1 MADGYVVEAAGVTK
15 RFRDSRG
22 GALLTA
28 VDCLDIRAARG
39 KMTALIGPDGAGKTT
54 FLRMVC
60 GLMFPTEGILS
71 VLGISVAD
79 KPADVQRRLEYMP
92 QKFGLYED
100 LTCMENMNLYADL
113 HGISAEERKE
123 RFEKLFHM
131 TGLAPFAQRLAGKLS
146 GGMKQKLG
154 LACTLVR
161 TPELLILDEPTAGVD
176 PLSRRELWEI
186 LKDLVKGGHISVLVS
201 TAYMEEA
208 ELCDEV
214 YILNKGKVLD
224 RGTPEE
230 LRKETEG
237 RCRMAKTPEGIPPR
251 VLQAA
256 FLDDRESV
264 EDAVP
269 EKGNVRFVLKEGVP
283 LERVKAFS
291 CYPRLETES
300 VPSRLE
306 DSFMCC
312 LGKLERKE
320 SPLEGFELDYKEPAH
335 ISGKVDIE
343 VKNLVRRFGDFTA
356 VDNTSFQVHEGEIFG
371 LLGPNGAGKST
382 TFKMLC
388 GLLPAS
394 SGELSV
400 AGVNL
405 RTARAAARANVGYVA
420 QKFSLYGML
429 TVRENLEFF
438 GGAYGLPR
446 QKIKERMKEVLSQF
460 GLSGAEDRMAGDL
473 PGGYKQRL
481 SMAAAL
487 LHEPKILFL
496 DEPTS
501 GIDPPARRV
510 FWRQIT
516 ALAAKG
522 TTVIITTHFMDE
534 AEYCDRIMI
543 QDQGKMLILL
553 IGYGLSLDVKNVPV
567 AVVMEDASPTVQDML
582 SFMDG
587 SDYFDPR
594 YTTSMKEGTE
604 MMNRREVDA
613 IIRVPPNFTENLF
626 RGGSHVQIILWG
638 VDAASA
644 RTAES
649 YLEAGLASWQAANA
663 SKYMTVSDGLGFVSV
678 TPRQWFNDAN
688 TSTWFFIPGLVVL
701 IMTLVGLFLTTMVM
715 AREWERGTLEALF
728 ITPVRPIEILLSKMI
743 PYFGIAAIGFWLCMA
758 AARYLYGVPVHGS
771 FLMILLGSV
780 IYLIVTLGMGLTISS
795 VIKNQFFACQ
805 VSMLVSTLP
814 TVMLSGFI
822 FDLRSA
828 PAVVYAVGHVL
839 PATYYMELLKSL
851 FLAGNDW
858 ALIRE
863 NCLILG
869 GYAVFFTGLSCVVT
883 KKRLE

>member
-15 RFRDSRG
+15 RFRDSRR

-28 VDCLDIRAARG
+28 VDGLDIRAARG
-39 KMTALIGPDGAGKTT
+39 KMTALIGSDGAGKTT

-71 VLGISVAD
+71 VLGIPVAD
-79 KPADVQRRLEYMP
+79 KPADVQRRLGYMP

-113 HGISAEERKE
+113 HGISTEERKE

-161 TPELLILDEPTAGVD
+161 TPELLVLDEPTVGVD

-186 LKDLVKGGHISVLVS
+186 LKELVAEEQISVLVS

-208 ELCDEV
+208 ELCNEV
-214 YILNKGKVLD
+214 YILNKGKLLD

-230 LRKETEG
+230 LRKKTEG
-237 RCRMAKTPEGIPPR
+237 LCYTAKIPEGISPR
-251 VLQAA
+251 ILQAA
-256 FLDDRESV
+256 LLDDRESV
-264 EDAVP
+264 DDAVP
-269 EKGNVRFVLKEGVP
+269 EKGNVRFILKKNEP
-283 LERVKAFS
+283 LEKIKAFS
-291 CYPRLETES
+291 YYPDLETES
-300 VPSRLE
+300 VPPRLE
-306 DSFMCC
+306 DSFM
-312 LGKLERKE
+312 LALREAEEKE
-320 SPLEGFELDYKEPAH
+320 NSLAGFEVDYKKH
-335 ISGKVDIE
+335 VLISEDVDIK
-343 VKNLVRRFGDFTA
+343 VKNLVRRFGDFVA
-356 VDNTSFQVHEGEIFG
+356 VDNTSFQVHKGEIFG

-438 GGAYGLPR
+438 GGAYGLTR
-446 QKIKERMKEVLSQF
+446 SRIKKRMEAVLSQF
-460 GLSGAEDRMAGDL
+460 DLRGVENTIAGDL

-501 GIDPPARRV
+501 GIDPPARRI

-516 ALAAKG
+516 ALAAQG

-543 QDQGKMLILL
+543 QDQGKMLIL
-553 IGYGLSLDVKNVPV
+553 GTPEEVRRRGDEN
-567 AVVMEDASPTVQDML
+567 M
-582 SFMDG
+582 
-587 SDYFDPR
+587 
-594 YTTSMKEGTE
+594 SMNEAFIAIVEK
-604 MMNRREVDA
+604 NRREA
-613 IIRVPPNFTENLF
+613 
-626 RGGSHVQIILWG
+626 
-638 VDAASA
+638 
-644 RTAES
+644 
-649 YLEAGLASWQAANA
+649 
-663 SKYMTVSDGLGFVSV
+663 
-678 TPRQWFNDAN
+678 
-688 TSTWFFIPGLVVL
+688 
-701 IMTLVGLFLTTMVM
+701 
-715 AREWERGTLEALF
+715 
-728 ITPVRPIEILLSKMI
+728 
-743 PYFGIAAIGFWLCMA
+743 
-758 AARYLYGVPVHGS
+758 
-771 FLMILLGSV
+771 
-780 IYLIVTLGMGLTISS
+780 
-795 VIKNQFFACQ
+795 
-805 VSMLVSTLP
+805 
-814 TVMLSGFI
+814 
-822 FDLRSA
+822 DL
-828 PAVVYAVGHVL
+828 
-839 PATYYMELLKSL
+839 
-851 FLAGNDW
+851 
-858 ALIRE
+858 
-863 NCLILG
+863 
-869 GYAVFFTGLSCVVT
+869 
-883 KKRLE
+883 

>member
-28 VDCLDIRAARG
+28 VDCLDIRAVRG

-71 VLGISVAD
+71 VLGIPVAD
-79 KPADVQRRLEYMP
+79 KPADVQRRLGYMP

-161 TPELLILDEPTAGVD
+161 TPELLVLDEPTVGVD

-186 LKDLVKGGHISVLVS
+186 LKELVAEEQISVLVS

-208 ELCDEV
+208 ELCNEV
-214 YILNKGKVLD
+214 YILNKGKLLD

-230 LRKETEG
+230 LRKKTEG
-237 RCRMAKTPEGIPPR
+237 LCYTAKIPEGISPR
-251 VLQAA
+251 ILQAA
-256 FLDDRESV
+256 LLDDRESV
-264 EDAVP
+264 DDAVP
-269 EKGNVRFVLKEGVP
+269 EKGNVRFILKKNEP
-283 LERVKAFS
+283 LEKIKAFS
-291 CYPRLETES
+291 YYPDLETES
-300 VPSRLE
+300 VPPRLE
-306 DSFMCC
+306 DSFM
-312 LGKLERKE
+312 LALREAEEKE
-320 SPLEGFELDYKEPAH
+320 NSLAGFEVDYKKH
-335 ISGKVDIE
+335 VLISEDVDIK
-343 VKNLVRRFGDFTA
+343 VKNLVRRFGDFVA
-356 VDNTSFQVHEGEIFG
+356 VDNTSFQVHKGEIFG

-438 GGAYGLPR
+438 GGAYGLTR
-446 QKIKERMKEVLSQF
+446 SRIKKRMEAVLSQF
-460 GLSGAEDRMAGDL
+460 DLRGVENTIAGDL

-501 GIDPPARRV
+501 GIDPPARRI

-516 ALAAKG
+516 ALAAQG

-543 QDQGKMLILL
+543 QDQGKMLIL
-553 IGYGLSLDVKNVPV
+553 GTPEEVRRRGDEN
-567 AVVMEDASPTVQDML
+567 M
-582 SFMDG
+582 
-587 SDYFDPR
+587 
-594 YTTSMKEGTE
+594 SMNEAFIAIVEK
-604 MMNRREVDA
+604 NRREA
-613 IIRVPPNFTENLF
+613 
-626 RGGSHVQIILWG
+626 
-638 VDAASA
+638 
-644 RTAES
+644 
-649 YLEAGLASWQAANA
+649 
-663 SKYMTVSDGLGFVSV
+663 
-678 TPRQWFNDAN
+678 
-688 TSTWFFIPGLVVL
+688 
-701 IMTLVGLFLTTMVM
+701 
-715 AREWERGTLEALF
+715 
-728 ITPVRPIEILLSKMI
+728 
-743 PYFGIAAIGFWLCMA
+743 
-758 AARYLYGVPVHGS
+758 
-771 FLMILLGSV
+771 
-780 IYLIVTLGMGLTISS
+780 
-795 VIKNQFFACQ
+795 
-805 VSMLVSTLP
+805 
-814 TVMLSGFI
+814 
-822 FDLRSA
+822 DL
-828 PAVVYAVGHVL
+828 
-839 PATYYMELLKSL
+839 
-851 FLAGNDW
+851 
-858 ALIRE
+858 
-863 NCLILG
+863 
-869 GYAVFFTGLSCVVT
+869 
-883 KKRLE
+883 

>member
-28 VDCLDIRAARG
+28 VDCLDIRAVRG

-79 KPADVQRRLEYMP
+79 KPADVQRRLGYMP

-113 HGISAEERKE
+113 HGISTEERKE

-300 VPSRLE
+300 VPSSLE

-405 RTARAAARANVGYVA
+405 RTARVAARANVGYVA

-446 QKIKERMKEVLSQF
+446 QKIKERMKEVLSRF

-501 GIDPPARRV
+501 GIDPPARRI

-543 QDQGKMLILL
+543 QDQGKMLIL
-553 IGYGLSLDVKNVPV
+553 GTPEEVRNRGGKNL
-567 AVVMEDASPTVQDML
+567 T
-582 SFMDG
+582 
-587 SDYFDPR
+587 
-594 YTTSMKEGTE
+594 
-604 MMNRREVDA
+604 MNEAFIAIVENSRRE
-613 IIRVPPNFTENLF
+613 E
-626 RGGSHVQIILWG
+626 
-638 VDAASA
+638 
-644 RTAES
+644 
-649 YLEAGLASWQAANA
+649 
-663 SKYMTVSDGLGFVSV
+663 
-678 TPRQWFNDAN
+678 
-688 TSTWFFIPGLVVL
+688 
-701 IMTLVGLFLTTMVM
+701 
-715 AREWERGTLEALF
+715 
-728 ITPVRPIEILLSKMI
+728 
-743 PYFGIAAIGFWLCMA
+743 
-758 AARYLYGVPVHGS
+758 
-771 FLMILLGSV
+771 
-780 IYLIVTLGMGLTISS
+780 
-795 VIKNQFFACQ
+795 
-805 VSMLVSTLP
+805 
-814 TVMLSGFI
+814 
-822 FDLRSA
+822 
-828 PAVVYAVGHVL
+828 
-839 PATYYMELLKSL
+839 EL
-851 FLAGNDW
+851 
-858 ALIRE
+858 
-863 NCLILG
+863 
-869 GYAVFFTGLSCVVT
+869 
-883 KKRLE
+883 

>member
-28 VDCLDIRAARG
+28 VDCLDIRAVRG

-79 KPADVQRRLEYMP
+79 KPADVQRRLGYMP

-113 HGISAEERKE
+113 HGISAGERKE

-237 RCRMAKTPEGIPPR
+237 RCRMAKTPEGIPSR

-256 FLDDRESV
+256 FLDDWESV

-343 VKNLVRRFGDFTA
+343 VKNLVRQFGDFTA

-405 RTARAAARANVGYVA
+405 RTARVAARANVGYVA

-446 QKIKERMKEVLSQF
+446 QKIKERMKEVLSRF

-543 QDQGKMLILL
+543 QDQGKMLIL
-553 IGYGLSLDVKNVPV
+553 GTPEEVRDRSGKNLTMNEAFIAIV
-567 AVVMEDASPTVQDML
+567 ENS
-582 SFMDG
+582 
-587 SDYFDPR
+587 R
-594 YTTSMKEGTE
+594 RKE
-604 MMNRREVDA
+604 
-613 IIRVPPNFTENLF
+613 
-626 RGGSHVQIILWG
+626 
-638 VDAASA
+638 
-644 RTAES
+644 
-649 YLEAGLASWQAANA
+649 
-663 SKYMTVSDGLGFVSV
+663 
-678 TPRQWFNDAN
+678 
-688 TSTWFFIPGLVVL
+688 
-701 IMTLVGLFLTTMVM
+701 
-715 AREWERGTLEALF
+715 
-728 ITPVRPIEILLSKMI
+728 
-743 PYFGIAAIGFWLCMA
+743 
-758 AARYLYGVPVHGS
+758 
-771 FLMILLGSV
+771 
-780 IYLIVTLGMGLTISS
+780 
-795 VIKNQFFACQ
+795 
-805 VSMLVSTLP
+805 
-814 TVMLSGFI
+814 
-822 FDLRSA
+822 
-828 PAVVYAVGHVL
+828 
-839 PATYYMELLKSL
+839 EL
-851 FLAGNDW
+851 
-858 ALIRE
+858 
-863 NCLILG
+863 
-869 GYAVFFTGLSCVVT
+869 
-883 KKRLE
+883 

>member
-1 MADGYVVEAAGVTK
+1 MADGYVVEAADVTK

-28 VDCLDIRAARG
+28 VDCLDIRAVRG

-71 VLGISVAD
+71 VLGIPVAD
-79 KPADVQRRLEYMP
+79 KPADVQRRLGYMP

-113 HGISAEERKE
+113 HGISTEERKE

-161 TPELLILDEPTAGVD
+161 TPELLVLDEPTVGVD

-186 LKDLVKGGHISVLVS
+186 LKELVAEEQISVLVS
-201 TAYMEEA
+201 TASMEEA
-208 ELCDEV
+208 ELCNEV
-214 YILNKGKVLD
+214 YILNKGKLLD

-230 LRKETEG
+230 LRKKTEG
-237 RCRMAKTPEGIPPR
+237 LCYTAKIPEGISPR
-251 VLQAA
+251 ILQAA
-256 FLDDRESV
+256 LLDDRESV
-264 EDAVP
+264 DDAVP
-269 EKGNVRFVLKEGVP
+269 EKGNVRFILKKNEP
-283 LERVKAFS
+283 LEKIKAFS
-291 CYPRLETES
+291 YYPDLETES
-300 VPSRLE
+300 VPPRLE
-306 DSFMCC
+306 DSFM
-312 LGKLERKE
+312 LALREAEEKE
-320 SPLEGFELDYKEPAH
+320 NSLAGFEVDYKKH
-335 ISGKVDIE
+335 VLISEDVDIK
-343 VKNLVRRFGDFTA
+343 VKNLVRRFGDFVA
-356 VDNTSFQVHEGEIFG
+356 VDNTSFQVHKGEIFG

-438 GGAYGLPR
+438 GGAYGLTR
-446 QKIKERMKEVLSQF
+446 SRIKKRMEAVLSQF
-460 GLSGAEDRMAGDL
+460 DLRGVENTIAGDL

-501 GIDPPARRV
+501 GIDPPARRI

-516 ALAAKG
+516 ALAAQG

-543 QDQGKMLILL
+543 QDQGKMLIL
-553 IGYGLSLDVKNVPV
+553 
-567 AVVMEDASPTVQDML
+567 
-582 SFMDG
+582 
-587 SDYFDPR
+587 
-594 YTTSMKEGTE
+594 GTPE
-604 MMNRREVDA
+604 EV
-613 IIRVPPNFTENLF
+613 RN
-626 RGGSHVQIILWG
+626 RGGKNL
-638 VDAASA
+638 
-644 RTAES
+644 TMN
-649 YLEAGLASWQAANA
+649 EA
-663 SKYMTVSDGLGFVSV
+663 
-678 TPRQWFNDAN
+678 
-688 TSTWFFIPGLVVL
+688 FI
-701 IMTLVGLFLTTMVM
+701 
-715 AREWERGTLEALF
+715 
-728 ITPVRPIEILLSKMI
+728 
-743 PYFGIAAIGFWLCMA
+743 AIVENS
-758 AARYLYGVPVHGS
+758 RR
-771 FLMILLGSV
+771 
-780 IYLIVTLGMGLTISS
+780 
-795 VIKNQFFACQ
+795 KE
-805 VSMLVSTLP
+805 
-814 TVMLSGFI
+814 
-822 FDLRSA
+822 
-828 PAVVYAVGHVL
+828 
-839 PATYYMELLKSL
+839 EL
-851 FLAGNDW
+851 
-858 ALIRE
+858 
-863 NCLILG
+863 
-869 GYAVFFTGLSCVVT
+869 
-883 KKRLE
+883 

>member
-1 MADGYVVEAAGVTK
+1 M
-15 RFRDSRG
+15 
-22 GALLTA
+22 
-28 VDCLDIRAARG
+28 
-39 KMTALIGPDGAGKTT
+39 
-54 FLRMVC
+54 
-60 GLMFPTEGILS
+60 
-71 VLGISVAD
+71 
-79 KPADVQRRLEYMP
+79 
-92 QKFGLYED
+92 
-100 LTCMENMNLYADL
+100 
-113 HGISAEERKE
+113 
-123 RFEKLFHM
+123 
-131 TGLAPFAQRLAGKLS
+131 
-146 GGMKQKLG
+146 
-154 LACTLVR
+154 
-161 TPELLILDEPTAGVD
+161 
-176 PLSRRELWEI
+176 
-186 LKDLVKGGHISVLVS
+186 KGGHISVLVS

-269 EKGNVRFVLKEGVP
+269 EKGNVRFVLKEGVA

-405 RTARAAARANVGYVA
+405 RTARAAARTNVGYVA

-446 QKIKERMKEVLSQF
+446 QKIKERIKEVLSRF

-501 GIDPPARRV
+501 GIDPPARRI

-543 QDQGKMLILL
+543 QDQGKMLIL
-553 IGYGLSLDVKNVPV
+553 
-567 AVVMEDASPTVQDML
+567 
-582 SFMDG
+582 
-587 SDYFDPR
+587 
-594 YTTSMKEGTE
+594 GTPE
-604 MMNRREVDA
+604 EV
-613 IIRVPPNFTENLF
+613 RN
-626 RGGSHVQIILWG
+626 RGGKNL
-638 VDAASA
+638 
-644 RTAES
+644 TMN
-649 YLEAGLASWQAANA
+649 EA
-663 SKYMTVSDGLGFVSV
+663 
-678 TPRQWFNDAN
+678 
-688 TSTWFFIPGLVVL
+688 FI
-701 IMTLVGLFLTTMVM
+701 
-715 AREWERGTLEALF
+715 
-728 ITPVRPIEILLSKMI
+728 
-743 PYFGIAAIGFWLCMA
+743 AIVENS
-758 AARYLYGVPVHGS
+758 RR
-771 FLMILLGSV
+771 
-780 IYLIVTLGMGLTISS
+780 
-795 VIKNQFFACQ
+795 KE
-805 VSMLVSTLP
+805 
-814 TVMLSGFI
+814 
-822 FDLRSA
+822 
-828 PAVVYAVGHVL
+828 
-839 PATYYMELLKSL
+839 EL
-851 FLAGNDW
+851 
-858 ALIRE
+858 
-863 NCLILG
+863 
-869 GYAVFFTGLSCVVT
+869 
-883 KKRLE
+883 

>member
-28 VDCLDIRAARG
+28 VDCLDIRAVRG

-79 KPADVQRRLEYMP
+79 KPADVQRRLGYMP

-113 HGISAEERKE
+113 HGISTEERKE

-269 EKGNVRFVLKEGVP
+269 EKGNVRFVLKEGVA

-405 RTARAAARANVGYVA
+405 RTARAAARTNVGYVA

-446 QKIKERMKEVLSQF
+446 QKIKERIKEVLSRF

-501 GIDPPARRV
+501 GIDPPARRI

-543 QDQGKMLILL
+543 QDQGKMLIL
-553 IGYGLSLDVKNVPV
+553 
-567 AVVMEDASPTVQDML
+567 
-582 SFMDG
+582 
-587 SDYFDPR
+587 
-594 YTTSMKEGTE
+594 GTPE
-604 MMNRREVDA
+604 EV
-613 IIRVPPNFTENLF
+613 RN
-626 RGGSHVQIILWG
+626 RGGKNL
-638 VDAASA
+638 
-644 RTAES
+644 TMN
-649 YLEAGLASWQAANA
+649 EA
-663 SKYMTVSDGLGFVSV
+663 
-678 TPRQWFNDAN
+678 
-688 TSTWFFIPGLVVL
+688 FI
-701 IMTLVGLFLTTMVM
+701 
-715 AREWERGTLEALF
+715 
-728 ITPVRPIEILLSKMI
+728 
-743 PYFGIAAIGFWLCMA
+743 AIVENS
-758 AARYLYGVPVHGS
+758 RR
-771 FLMILLGSV
+771 
-780 IYLIVTLGMGLTISS
+780 
-795 VIKNQFFACQ
+795 KE
-805 VSMLVSTLP
+805 
-814 TVMLSGFI
+814 
-822 FDLRSA
+822 
-828 PAVVYAVGHVL
+828 
-839 PATYYMELLKSL
+839 EL
-851 FLAGNDW
+851 
-858 ALIRE
+858 
-863 NCLILG
+863 
-869 GYAVFFTGLSCVVT
+869 
-883 KKRLE
+883 

>member
-22 GALLTA
+22 GELLTA
-28 VDCLDIRAARG
+28 VDCLDIRAVRG

-79 KPADVQRRLEYMP
+79 KPADVQRRLGYMP

-283 LERVKAFS
+283 LEQVKAFS
-291 CYPRLETES
+291 CYPGLETES

-306 DSFMCC
+306 DSFMCR
-312 LGKLERKE
+312 LGKSERKE
-320 SPLEGFELDYKEPAH
+320 SLLEGFELDYKEPAH

-343 VKNLVRRFGDFTA
+343 VKNLVRCFGDFTA

-405 RTARAAARANVGYVA
+405 RTARAAARTNVGYVA

-446 QKIKERMKEVLSQF
+446 QKIRERIKEVLSQF

-501 GIDPPARRV
+501 GIDPPARRI

-543 QDQGKMLILL
+543 QDQGKMLIL
-553 IGYGLSLDVKNVPV
+553 
-567 AVVMEDASPTVQDML
+567 
-582 SFMDG
+582 
-587 SDYFDPR
+587 
-594 YTTSMKEGTE
+594 GTPE
-604 MMNRREVDA
+604 EV
-613 IIRVPPNFTENLF
+613 RN
-626 RGGSHVQIILWG
+626 RGGKNL
-638 VDAASA
+638 
-644 RTAES
+644 TMN
-649 YLEAGLASWQAANA
+649 EA
-663 SKYMTVSDGLGFVSV
+663 
-678 TPRQWFNDAN
+678 
-688 TSTWFFIPGLVVL
+688 FI
-701 IMTLVGLFLTTMVM
+701 
-715 AREWERGTLEALF
+715 
-728 ITPVRPIEILLSKMI
+728 
-743 PYFGIAAIGFWLCMA
+743 AIVENS
-758 AARYLYGVPVHGS
+758 RR
-771 FLMILLGSV
+771 
-780 IYLIVTLGMGLTISS
+780 
-795 VIKNQFFACQ
+795 KE
-805 VSMLVSTLP
+805 
-814 TVMLSGFI
+814 
-822 FDLRSA
+822 
-828 PAVVYAVGHVL
+828 
-839 PATYYMELLKSL
+839 EL
-851 FLAGNDW
+851 
-858 ALIRE
+858 
-863 NCLILG
+863 
-869 GYAVFFTGLSCVVT
+869 
-883 KKRLE
+883 

>member
-79 KPADVQRRLEYMP
+79 KPADVQRRLGYMP

-161 TPELLILDEPTAGVD
+161 TPELLVLDEPTVGVD

-186 LKDLVKGGHISVLVS
+186 LKELVAEEQISVLVS

-208 ELCDEV
+208 ELCNEV
-214 YILNKGKVLD
+214 YILNKGKLLD

-230 LRKETEG
+230 LRKKTEG
-237 RCRMAKTPEGIPPR
+237 LCYTAKIPEGISPR
-251 VLQAA
+251 ILQAA
-256 FLDDRESV
+256 LLDDRESV
-264 EDAVP
+264 DDAVP
-269 EKGNVRFVLKEGVP
+269 EKGNVRFILKKNEP
-283 LERVKAFS
+283 LEKIKAFS
-291 CYPRLETES
+291 YYPDLETES
-300 VPSRLE
+300 VPPRLE
-306 DSFMCC
+306 DSFM
-312 LGKLERKE
+312 LALREAEEKE
-320 SPLEGFELDYKEPAH
+320 NSLAGFEVDYKKH
-335 ISGKVDIE
+335 VLISEDVDIK
-343 VKNLVRRFGDFTA
+343 VKNLVRRFGDFVA
-356 VDNTSFQVHEGEIFG
+356 VDNTSFQVHKGEIFG

-438 GGAYGLPR
+438 GGAYGLTR
-446 QKIKERMKEVLSQF
+446 SRIKKRMEAVLSQF
-460 GLSGAEDRMAGDL
+460 DLRGVENTIAGDL

-501 GIDPPARRV
+501 GIDPPARRI

-516 ALAAKG
+516 ALAAQG

-543 QDQGKMLILL
+543 QDQGKMLIL
-553 IGYGLSLDVKNVPV
+553 
-567 AVVMEDASPTVQDML
+567 
-582 SFMDG
+582 
-587 SDYFDPR
+587 
-594 YTTSMKEGTE
+594 GTPE
-604 MMNRREVDA
+604 EV
-613 IIRVPPNFTENLF
+613 RN
-626 RGGSHVQIILWG
+626 RGGKNL
-638 VDAASA
+638 
-644 RTAES
+644 TMN
-649 YLEAGLASWQAANA
+649 EA
-663 SKYMTVSDGLGFVSV
+663 
-678 TPRQWFNDAN
+678 
-688 TSTWFFIPGLVVL
+688 FI
-701 IMTLVGLFLTTMVM
+701 
-715 AREWERGTLEALF
+715 
-728 ITPVRPIEILLSKMI
+728 
-743 PYFGIAAIGFWLCMA
+743 AIVENS
-758 AARYLYGVPVHGS
+758 RR
-771 FLMILLGSV
+771 
-780 IYLIVTLGMGLTISS
+780 
-795 VIKNQFFACQ
+795 KE
-805 VSMLVSTLP
+805 
-814 TVMLSGFI
+814 
-822 FDLRSA
+822 
-828 PAVVYAVGHVL
+828 
-839 PATYYMELLKSL
+839 EL
-851 FLAGNDW
+851 
-858 ALIRE
+858 
-863 NCLILG
+863 
-869 GYAVFFTGLSCVVT
+869 
-883 KKRLE
+883 

>member
-28 VDCLDIRAARG
+28 VDCLDIRAVRG

-79 KPADVQRRLEYMP
+79 KPADVQRRLGYMP

-113 HGISAEERKE
+113 HGISTEERKE

-186 LKDLVKGGHISVLVS
+186 LKDLVEGGHISVLVS

-237 RCRMAKTPEGIPPR
+237 RCRMAKTPEGIPSR

-256 FLDDRESV
+256 FLDDWESV

-300 VPSRLE
+300 VPSSLE

-343 VKNLVRRFGDFTA
+343 VKNLVRQFGDFTA

-405 RTARAAARANVGYVA
+405 RTARVAARANVGYVA

-446 QKIKERMKEVLSQF
+446 QKIKERMKEVLSRF

-543 QDQGKMLILL
+543 QDQGKMLIL
-553 IGYGLSLDVKNVPV
+553 GTPEEVRDRSGKNLTMNEAFIAIV
-567 AVVMEDASPTVQDML
+567 ENS
-582 SFMDG
+582 
-587 SDYFDPR
+587 R
-594 YTTSMKEGTE
+594 RKE
-604 MMNRREVDA
+604 
-613 IIRVPPNFTENLF
+613 
-626 RGGSHVQIILWG
+626 
-638 VDAASA
+638 
-644 RTAES
+644 
-649 YLEAGLASWQAANA
+649 
-663 SKYMTVSDGLGFVSV
+663 
-678 TPRQWFNDAN
+678 
-688 TSTWFFIPGLVVL
+688 
-701 IMTLVGLFLTTMVM
+701 
-715 AREWERGTLEALF
+715 
-728 ITPVRPIEILLSKMI
+728 
-743 PYFGIAAIGFWLCMA
+743 
-758 AARYLYGVPVHGS
+758 
-771 FLMILLGSV
+771 
-780 IYLIVTLGMGLTISS
+780 
-795 VIKNQFFACQ
+795 
-805 VSMLVSTLP
+805 
-814 TVMLSGFI
+814 
-822 FDLRSA
+822 
-828 PAVVYAVGHVL
+828 
-839 PATYYMELLKSL
+839 EL
-851 FLAGNDW
+851 
-858 ALIRE
+858 
-863 NCLILG
+863 
-869 GYAVFFTGLSCVVT
+869 
-883 KKRLE
+883 

>member
-15 RFRDSRG
+15 RFKD
-22 GALLTA
+22 LTTA
-28 VDCLDIRAARG
+28 VDQLNIQAARG

-60 GLMFPTEGILS
+60 GLLVPTGGSLF
-71 VLGISVAD
+71 VLGRNMSKNPEAIQD
-79 KPADVQRRLEYMP
+79 LLGYMP
-92 QKFGLYED
+92 QRFGLYED

-161 TPELLILDEPTAGVD
+161 TPELLVLDEPTVGVD

-186 LKDLVKGGHISVLVS
+186 LKELVAEEQISVLVS

-208 ELCDEV
+208 ELCNEV
-214 YILNKGKVLD
+214 YILNKGKLLD

-230 LRKETEG
+230 LRKKTEG
-237 RCRMAKTPEGIPPR
+237 LCYTAKIPEGISPR
-251 VLQAA
+251 ILQAA
-256 FLDDRESV
+256 LLDDRESV
-264 EDAVP
+264 DDAVP
-269 EKGNVRFVLKEGVP
+269 EKGNVRFILKKNEP
-283 LERVKAFS
+283 LEKIKAFS
-291 CYPRLETES
+291 YYPDLETES
-300 VPSRLE
+300 VPPRLE
-306 DSFMCC
+306 DSFM
-312 LGKLERKE
+312 LALREAEEKE
-320 SPLEGFELDYKEPAH
+320 NSLAGFEVDYKKH
-335 ISGKVDIE
+335 VLISEDVDIK
-343 VKNLVRRFGDFTA
+343 VKNLVRRFGDFVA
-356 VDNTSFQVHEGEIFG
+356 VDNTSFQVHKGEIFG

-438 GGAYGLPR
+438 GGAYGLTR
-446 QKIKERMKEVLSQF
+446 SRIKKRMEAVLSQF
-460 GLSGAEDRMAGDL
+460 DLRGVENTIAGDL

-501 GIDPPARRV
+501 GIDPPARRI

-543 QDQGKMLILL
+543 QDQGKMLIL
-553 IGYGLSLDVKNVPV
+553 GTPEEVRNRGGKNL
-567 AVVMEDASPTVQDML
+567 T
-582 SFMDG
+582 
-587 SDYFDPR
+587 
-594 YTTSMKEGTE
+594 
-604 MMNRREVDA
+604 MNEAFIAIVENSRRE
-613 IIRVPPNFTENLF
+613 E
-626 RGGSHVQIILWG
+626 
-638 VDAASA
+638 
-644 RTAES
+644 
-649 YLEAGLASWQAANA
+649 
-663 SKYMTVSDGLGFVSV
+663 
-678 TPRQWFNDAN
+678 
-688 TSTWFFIPGLVVL
+688 
-701 IMTLVGLFLTTMVM
+701 
-715 AREWERGTLEALF
+715 
-728 ITPVRPIEILLSKMI
+728 
-743 PYFGIAAIGFWLCMA
+743 
-758 AARYLYGVPVHGS
+758 
-771 FLMILLGSV
+771 
-780 IYLIVTLGMGLTISS
+780 
-795 VIKNQFFACQ
+795 
-805 VSMLVSTLP
+805 
-814 TVMLSGFI
+814 
-822 FDLRSA
+822 
-828 PAVVYAVGHVL
+828 
-839 PATYYMELLKSL
+839 EL
-851 FLAGNDW
+851 
-858 ALIRE
+858 
-863 NCLILG
+863 
-869 GYAVFFTGLSCVVT
+869 
-883 KKRLE
+883 

>member
-22 GALLTA
+22 GELLTA
-28 VDCLDIRAARG
+28 VDCLDIRAVRG

-79 KPADVQRRLEYMP
+79 KPADVQRRLGYMP

-283 LERVKAFS
+283 LEQVKAFS
-291 CYPRLETES
+291 CYPGLETES

-306 DSFMCC
+306 DSFMCR
-312 LGKLERKE
+312 LGKSERKE
-320 SPLEGFELDYKEPAH
+320 SLLEGFELDYKEPAH

-343 VKNLVRRFGDFTA
+343 VKNLVRCFGDFTA

-405 RTARAAARANVGYVA
+405 RTVRAAARANVGYVA

-446 QKIKERMKEVLSQF
+446 QKIRERIKEVLSQF

-481 SMAAAL
+481 SMAASL

-501 GIDPPARRV
+501 GIDPPARRI

-543 QDQGKMLILL
+543 QDQGKMLIL
-553 IGYGLSLDVKNVPV
+553 
-567 AVVMEDASPTVQDML
+567 
-582 SFMDG
+582 
-587 SDYFDPR
+587 
-594 YTTSMKEGTE
+594 GTPE
-604 MMNRREVDA
+604 EV
-613 IIRVPPNFTENLF
+613 RN
-626 RGGSHVQIILWG
+626 RGGKNL
-638 VDAASA
+638 
-644 RTAES
+644 TMN
-649 YLEAGLASWQAANA
+649 EA
-663 SKYMTVSDGLGFVSV
+663 
-678 TPRQWFNDAN
+678 
-688 TSTWFFIPGLVVL
+688 FI
-701 IMTLVGLFLTTMVM
+701 
-715 AREWERGTLEALF
+715 
-728 ITPVRPIEILLSKMI
+728 
-743 PYFGIAAIGFWLCMA
+743 AIVENS
-758 AARYLYGVPVHGS
+758 RR
-771 FLMILLGSV
+771 
-780 IYLIVTLGMGLTISS
+780 
-795 VIKNQFFACQ
+795 KE
-805 VSMLVSTLP
+805 
-814 TVMLSGFI
+814 
-822 FDLRSA
+822 
-828 PAVVYAVGHVL
+828 
-839 PATYYMELLKSL
+839 EL
-851 FLAGNDW
+851 
-858 ALIRE
+858 
-863 NCLILG
+863 
-869 GYAVFFTGLSCVVT
+869 
-883 KKRLE
+883 

>member
-79 KPADVQRRLEYMP
+79 KPADVQRRLGYMP

-113 HGISAEERKE
+113 HGISAGERKE

-161 TPELLILDEPTAGVD
+161 TPELLVLDEPTVGVD

-186 LKDLVKGGHISVLVS
+186 LKELVAEEQISVLVS

-208 ELCDEV
+208 ELCNEV
-214 YILNKGKVLD
+214 YILNKGKLLD

-230 LRKETEG
+230 LRKKTEG
-237 RCRMAKTPEGIPPR
+237 LCYTAKIPEGISPR
-251 VLQAA
+251 ILQAA
-256 FLDDRESV
+256 LLDDRESV
-264 EDAVP
+264 DDAVP
-269 EKGNVRFVLKEGVP
+269 EKGNVRFILKKNEP
-283 LERVKAFS
+283 LEKIKAFS
-291 CYPRLETES
+291 YYPDLETES
-300 VPSRLE
+300 VPPRLE
-306 DSFMCC
+306 DSFM
-312 LGKLERKE
+312 LALREAEEKE
-320 SPLEGFELDYKEPAH
+320 NSLAGFEVDYKKH
-335 ISGKVDIE
+335 VLISEDVDIK
-343 VKNLVRRFGDFTA
+343 VKNLVRRFGDFVA
-356 VDNTSFQVHEGEIFG
+356 VDNTSFQVHKGEIFG

-438 GGAYGLPR
+438 GGAYGLTR
-446 QKIKERMKEVLSQF
+446 SRIKKRMEAVLSQF
-460 GLSGAEDRMAGDL
+460 DLRGVENTIAGDL

-501 GIDPPARRV
+501 GIDPPARRI

-543 QDQGKMLILL
+543 QDQGKMLIL
-553 IGYGLSLDVKNVPV
+553 
-567 AVVMEDASPTVQDML
+567 
-582 SFMDG
+582 
-587 SDYFDPR
+587 
-594 YTTSMKEGTE
+594 GTPE
-604 MMNRREVDA
+604 EV
-613 IIRVPPNFTENLF
+613 RN
-626 RGGSHVQIILWG
+626 RGGKNL
-638 VDAASA
+638 
-644 RTAES
+644 TMN
-649 YLEAGLASWQAANA
+649 EA
-663 SKYMTVSDGLGFVSV
+663 
-678 TPRQWFNDAN
+678 
-688 TSTWFFIPGLVVL
+688 FI
-701 IMTLVGLFLTTMVM
+701 
-715 AREWERGTLEALF
+715 
-728 ITPVRPIEILLSKMI
+728 
-743 PYFGIAAIGFWLCMA
+743 AIVENS
-758 AARYLYGVPVHGS
+758 RR
-771 FLMILLGSV
+771 
-780 IYLIVTLGMGLTISS
+780 
-795 VIKNQFFACQ
+795 KE
-805 VSMLVSTLP
+805 
-814 TVMLSGFI
+814 
-822 FDLRSA
+822 
-828 PAVVYAVGHVL
+828 
-839 PATYYMELLKSL
+839 EL
-851 FLAGNDW
+851 
-858 ALIRE
+858 
-863 NCLILG
+863 
-869 GYAVFFTGLSCVVT
+869 
-883 KKRLE
+883 

>member
-71 VLGISVAD
+71 VLSISVAD
-79 KPADVQRRLEYMP
+79 KPADVQRRLGYMP

-113 HGISAEERKE
+113 HGISTGERKE
-123 RFEKLFHM
+123 RFEKLFRM
-131 TGLAPFAQRLAGKLS
+131 TGLAPFTERLAGKLS

-161 TPELLILDEPTAGVD
+161 TPELLVLDEPTVGVD

-186 LKDLVKGGHISVLVS
+186 LKELVAEEQISVLVS

-208 ELCDEV
+208 ELCNEV
-214 YILNKGKVLD
+214 YILNKGKLLD

-230 LRKETEG
+230 LRKKTEG
-237 RCRMAKTPEGIPPR
+237 LCYTAKIPEGISPR
-251 VLQAA
+251 ILQAA
-256 FLDDRESV
+256 LLDDRESV
-264 EDAVP
+264 DDAVP
-269 EKGNVRFVLKEGVP
+269 EKGNVRFILKKNEP
-283 LERVKAFS
+283 LEKIKAFS
-291 CYPRLETES
+291 YYPDLETES
-300 VPSRLE
+300 VPPRLE
-306 DSFMCC
+306 DSFM
-312 LGKLERKE
+312 LALREAEEKE
-320 SPLEGFELDYKEPAH
+320 NSLAGFEVDYKKH
-335 ISGKVDIE
+335 VLISEDVDIK
-343 VKNLVRRFGDFTA
+343 VKNLVRRFGDFVA
-356 VDNTSFQVHEGEIFG
+356 VDNTSFQVHKGEIFG

-438 GGAYGLPR
+438 GGAYGLTR
-446 QKIKERMKEVLSQF
+446 SRIKKRMEAVLSQF
-460 GLSGAEDRMAGDL
+460 DLRGVENTIAGDL

-501 GIDPPARRV
+501 GIDPPARRI

-516 ALAAKG
+516 ALAAQG

-543 QDQGKMLILL
+543 QDQGKMLIL
-553 IGYGLSLDVKNVPV
+553 GTPEEVRRRGDEN
-567 AVVMEDASPTVQDML
+567 M
-582 SFMDG
+582 
-587 SDYFDPR
+587 
-594 YTTSMKEGTE
+594 SMNEAFIAIVEK
-604 MMNRREVDA
+604 NRREA
-613 IIRVPPNFTENLF
+613 
-626 RGGSHVQIILWG
+626 
-638 VDAASA
+638 
-644 RTAES
+644 
-649 YLEAGLASWQAANA
+649 
-663 SKYMTVSDGLGFVSV
+663 
-678 TPRQWFNDAN
+678 
-688 TSTWFFIPGLVVL
+688 
-701 IMTLVGLFLTTMVM
+701 
-715 AREWERGTLEALF
+715 
-728 ITPVRPIEILLSKMI
+728 
-743 PYFGIAAIGFWLCMA
+743 
-758 AARYLYGVPVHGS
+758 
-771 FLMILLGSV
+771 
-780 IYLIVTLGMGLTISS
+780 
-795 VIKNQFFACQ
+795 
-805 VSMLVSTLP
+805 
-814 TVMLSGFI
+814 
-822 FDLRSA
+822 DL
-828 PAVVYAVGHVL
+828 
-839 PATYYMELLKSL
+839 
-851 FLAGNDW
+851 
-858 ALIRE
+858 
-863 NCLILG
+863 
-869 GYAVFFTGLSCVVT
+869 
-883 KKRLE
+883 

>member
-15 RFRDSRG
+15 RFRDSRR

-79 KPADVQRRLEYMP
+79 KPADVQRRLGYMP
-92 QKFGLYED
+92 QRFGLYED

-161 TPELLILDEPTAGVD
+161 TPELLVLDEPTVGVD

-186 LKDLVKGGHISVLVS
+186 LKELVAEEQISVLVS

-208 ELCDEV
+208 ELCNEV
-214 YILNKGKVLD
+214 YILNKGKLLD

-230 LRKETEG
+230 LRKKTEG
-237 RCRMAKTPEGIPPR
+237 LCYTAKIPEGISPR
-251 VLQAA
+251 ILQAA
-256 FLDDRESV
+256 LLDDRESV
-264 EDAVP
+264 DDAVP
-269 EKGNVRFVLKEGVP
+269 EKGNVRFILKKNEP
-283 LERVKAFS
+283 LEKIKAFS
-291 CYPRLETES
+291 YYPDLETES
-300 VPSRLE
+300 VPPRLE
-306 DSFMCC
+306 DSFM
-312 LGKLERKE
+312 LALREAEEKE
-320 SPLEGFELDYKEPAH
+320 NSLAGFEVDYKKH
-335 ISGKVDIE
+335 VLISEDVDIK
-343 VKNLVRRFGDFTA
+343 VKNLVRRFGDFVA
-356 VDNTSFQVHEGEIFG
+356 VDNTSFQVHKGEIFG

-438 GGAYGLPR
+438 GGAYGMTR
-446 QKIKERMKEVLSQF
+446 SRIKKRMEAVLSQF
-460 GLSGAEDRMAGDL
+460 DLRGVENTIAGDL

-501 GIDPPARRV
+501 GIDPPARRI

-516 ALAAKG
+516 ALAAQG

-543 QDQGKMLILL
+543 QDQGKMLIL
-553 IGYGLSLDVKNVPV
+553 GTPEEVRRRGDEN
-567 AVVMEDASPTVQDML
+567 M
-582 SFMDG
+582 
-587 SDYFDPR
+587 
-594 YTTSMKEGTE
+594 SMNEAFIAIVEK
-604 MMNRREVDA
+604 NRREA
-613 IIRVPPNFTENLF
+613 
-626 RGGSHVQIILWG
+626 
-638 VDAASA
+638 
-644 RTAES
+644 
-649 YLEAGLASWQAANA
+649 
-663 SKYMTVSDGLGFVSV
+663 
-678 TPRQWFNDAN
+678 
-688 TSTWFFIPGLVVL
+688 
-701 IMTLVGLFLTTMVM
+701 
-715 AREWERGTLEALF
+715 
-728 ITPVRPIEILLSKMI
+728 
-743 PYFGIAAIGFWLCMA
+743 
-758 AARYLYGVPVHGS
+758 
-771 FLMILLGSV
+771 
-780 IYLIVTLGMGLTISS
+780 
-795 VIKNQFFACQ
+795 
-805 VSMLVSTLP
+805 
-814 TVMLSGFI
+814 
-822 FDLRSA
+822 DL
-828 PAVVYAVGHVL
+828 
-839 PATYYMELLKSL
+839 
-851 FLAGNDW
+851 
-858 ALIRE
+858 
-863 NCLILG
+863 
-869 GYAVFFTGLSCVVT
+869 
-883 KKRLE
+883 